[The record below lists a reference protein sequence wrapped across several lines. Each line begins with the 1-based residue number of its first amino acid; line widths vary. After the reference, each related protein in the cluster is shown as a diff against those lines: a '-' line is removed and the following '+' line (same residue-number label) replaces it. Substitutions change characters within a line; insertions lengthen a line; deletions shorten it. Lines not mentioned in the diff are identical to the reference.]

1 MGKTFCFLCTIIIV
15 TYSCTSKNDSSIE
28 YAGDNNVELQ
38 RVLDYFE
45 DGSNPLKYE
54 AAKFLIENMPYH
66 YTFNG
71 DAVEWFNQL
80 YLKTSKEALNKRTA
94 FFNKNADNIKAS
106 MPPVRYY
113 DDEGGGTHKGD

>member
-71 DAVEWFNQL
+71 DAVEWFN
-80 YLKTSKEALNKRTA
+80 
-94 FFNKNADNIKAS
+94 
-106 MPPVRYY
+106 
-113 DDEGGGTHKGD
+113 